1 MYNLTN
7 CKKYYGKSCV
17 SKHYLIKIVY
27 ILFPKKKKKSCI
39 SRSLKKLFNSITT
52 YGMQDFLIFTYYTFF
67 FFCLQ

>member
-27 ILFPKKKKKSCI
+27 ILFPKKKKKN
-39 SRSLKKLFNSITT
+39 RVYLDHLRNSST
-52 YGMQDFLIFTYYTFF
+52 Q
-67 FFCLQ
+67 